1 MAPKFFLCRRHFFLS
16 LARKI
21 SEYATWNGMQG
32 LKPRESRHSEDN
44 LLCNRNKEEFGDK
57 RAERENQGMRSGE

>member
-1 MAPKFFLCRRHFFLS
+1 MAPKFFLQRRHFFLS

-32 LKPRESRHSEDN
+32 LKPRESRHKKINCCVTETKRN
-44 LLCNRNKEEFGDK
+44 LGMGKEQRGRIKE
-57 RAERENQGMRSGE
+57 